1 MTPVSPRC
9 YQVVYQPQPALL
21 RGTVLCELS
30 DIELTE
36 SCELVLAV
44 AQEHGCPFW
53 LLDGRA
59 DQVGHATEVYDWMR
73 EEFLPRAYQV
83 LGRVPCVAFLA
94 HPNFWQQLKGRGY
107 VPTDPIIAAAAFRT
121 GWFECEVEAEGWLA
135 QFRPTIGIPDTQEA
149 PPVAGG
155 ASELMA

>member
-1 MTPVSPRC
+1 MPPVSPRC
-9 YQVVYQPQPALL
+9 YQAVYQLQPALL

-30 DIELTE
+30 DVELTE
-36 SCELVLAV
+36 SCELVLAI

-59 DQVGHATEVYDWMR
+59 DQLGHSTEVYDWIR

-94 HPNFWQQLKGRGY
+94 QPEFWQQLQARGY
-107 VPTDPIIAAAAFRT
+107 VPTNPVIVSAAFRT
-121 GWFECEVEAEGWLA
+121 NWFIDESEALAWLG
-135 QFRPTIGIPDTQEA
+135 QFRPTIGVPDTQEA

-155 ASELMA
+155 ASKLIA

>member
-1 MTPVSPRC
+1 MPPVSPRC
-9 YQVVYQPQPALL
+9 YQVVYQPRPALL
-21 RGTVLCELS
+21 RGTVLCDLS

-59 DQVGHATEVYDWMR
+59 DRVGHATEVYDWLR

-94 HPNFWQQLKGRGY
+94 NPEFWQGLRSRGY
-107 VPTDPIIAAAAFRT
+107 VPTDPVIVSAAFRT
-121 GWFECEVEAEGWLA
+121 GWFECEVEAEAWLA
-135 QFRPTIGIPDTQEA
+135 QFRPTIGVPEIKEA

-155 ASELMA
+155 ASELIG